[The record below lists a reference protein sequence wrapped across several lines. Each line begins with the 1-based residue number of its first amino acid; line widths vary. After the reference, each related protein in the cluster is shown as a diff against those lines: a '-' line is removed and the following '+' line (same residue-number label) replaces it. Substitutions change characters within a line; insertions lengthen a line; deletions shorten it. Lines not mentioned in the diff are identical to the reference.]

1 MDHVKK
7 NPDHVDLLEDLTAT
21 GTWNLDLKTMTF
33 TEMSEKNYEIYGIS
47 KEKPPSYEDFLF
59 NYVFLEDQ
67 PYCER
72 KRLEILQAEGPEKF
86 LLEFRIIKQ
95 DAGVVH
101 QQRVLVQRV
110 EDEENNLIGDKKI
123 SFWDLFEKAE
133 NYWNPGS
140 NLCSNM
146 FPNF

>member
-1 MDHVKK
+1 
-7 NPDHVDLLEDLTAT
+7 
-21 GTWNLDLKTMTF
+21 MTF

-59 NYVFLEDQ
+59 NYVFLDDQ
-67 PYCER
+67 PYCEQ

-95 DAGVVH
+95 DTGVVH

-110 EDEENNLIGDKKI
+110 EDGENNLIGLRGATTDCGPVLKMR
-123 SFWDLFEKAE
+123 S
-133 NYWNPGS
+133 
-140 NLCSNM
+140 
-146 FPNF
+146 

>member
-21 GTWNLDLKTMTF
+21 GTWYLDLKTMTF

-95 DAGVVH
+95 DTGVVH

-110 EDEENNLIGDKKI
+110 EDGENNLIGLRGATT
-123 SFWDLFEKAE
+123 DLGPVLKMR
-133 NYWNPGS
+133 S
-140 NLCSNM
+140 
-146 FPNF
+146 

>member
-21 GTWNLDLKTMTF
+21 GTWYLDLSTMTF

-59 NYVFLEDQ
+59 NYVFLDDQ

-86 LLEFRIIKQ
+86 LLKFRIIKQ
-95 DAGVVH
+95 DTGVIH
-101 QQRVLVQRV
+101 
-110 EDEENNLIGDKKI
+110 
-123 SFWDLFEKAE
+123 
-133 NYWNPGS
+133 
-140 NLCSNM
+140 
-146 FPNF
+146 

>member
-21 GTWNLDLKTMTF
+21 GTWYLDLKTMTF

-72 KRLEILQAEGPEKF
+72 TRLEIFQAQGPEKF
-86 LLEFRIIKQ
+86 LLEFRYISLRRYVHFQHRCCHQ
-95 DAGVVH
+95 DYH
-101 QQRVLVQRV
+101 Q
-110 EDEENNLIGDKKI
+110 
-123 SFWDLFEKAE
+123 
-133 NYWNPGS
+133 
-140 NLCSNM
+140 C
-146 FPNF
+146 